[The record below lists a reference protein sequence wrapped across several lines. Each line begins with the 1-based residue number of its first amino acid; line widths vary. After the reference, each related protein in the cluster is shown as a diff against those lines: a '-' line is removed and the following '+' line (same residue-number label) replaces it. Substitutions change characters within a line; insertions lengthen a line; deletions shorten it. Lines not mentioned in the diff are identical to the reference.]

1 MTEYPM
7 ATVAGLYIYP
17 VKSARGIPLAR
28 VRVAADGFEW
38 DRRWML
44 VDPKGMFITQRT
56 HPQLARL
63 VPEIGADS
71 LTLTAPDLP
80 ALRVPLE
87 PGGESVPVRIWDH
100 SCSALDQGLAAAEW
114 ASQAMGKP
122 VRLVRVSPAMG
133 RAANPKYAG
142 TTYAPVA
149 FPDGYPIL
157 VCNQASLADLNQRLP
172 AAIPMERFRPNLVLS
187 GLPAFAEDR
196 IDSLRIGEI
205 TLRLVKPCTRCT
217 IPSIDQRSGAPSV
230 DPLPV
235 LRTFRFDR
243 ALRGVTF
250 GENAVI
256 ATGAGSV
263 LEDGSECL
271 VAFEQSADFPP
282 KKCS

>member
-1 MTEYPM
+1 M

-28 VRVAADGFEW
+28 VRVAGAGFEW
-38 DRRWML
+38 DRHWML

-56 HPQLARL
+56 HPQLAQI
-63 VPEIGADS
+63 VPEIGSDS

-87 PGGESVPVRIWDH
+87 PCGESVPVRVWDH
-100 SCSALDQGLAAAEW
+100 SCTALDQGLTAAEW
-114 ASQAMGKP
+114 ASQAVGKP
-122 VRLVRVSPAMG
+122 VRLVRVSPGMG

-187 GLPAFAEDR
+187 GLPAFAEDL
-196 IDSLRIGEI
+196 IDSLRIGAI

-217 IPSIDQRSGAPSV
+217 VPSIDQRSGAPST
-230 DPLPV
+230 DPFPV

-250 GENAVI
+250 GENAVV

-271 VAFEQSADFPP
+271 VAFEQSA
-282 KKCS
+282 